1 MKNDRILGEGGTLK
15 SNPEAAGI
23 VKPLFLLLELF
34 VVFVSD
40 VVSDAVAFIGVVFA
54 CEVVGFCC
62 IWDVV
67 VFDCV
72 CAVLVP
78 VKSCS
83 LTTIESCSSIIIFL
97 ATVDNFVSCIPM
109 R

>member
-15 SNPEAAGI
+15 SNPGADGI
-23 VKPLFLLLELF
+23 VKPLFLLIVLL
-34 VVFVSD
+34 VVLVSD
-40 VVSDAVAFIGVVFA
+40 VVSDAVAFIGVLFVCA
-54 CEVVGFCC
+54 VVGFCC
-62 IWDVV
+62 ICDVV
-67 VFDCV
+67 VSECV
-72 CAVLVP
+72 CEVLVP

-83 LTTIESCSSIIIFL
+83 LTTIDRCSSNIILF